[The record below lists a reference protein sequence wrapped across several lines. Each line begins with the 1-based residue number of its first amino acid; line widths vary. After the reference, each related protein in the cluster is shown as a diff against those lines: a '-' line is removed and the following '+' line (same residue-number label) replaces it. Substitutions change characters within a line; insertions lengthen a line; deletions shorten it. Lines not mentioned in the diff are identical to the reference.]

1 MYAELI
7 FGRDYHCLAMIL
19 KIING
24 IPKQLTPVDVKIFY
38 RVWLLSRIW
47 RFLFHNRETC
57 LQRFT
62 GVFLVILLFNIGVG
76 CSQKRGI
83 ANQPGRQLYQ
93 DVTESY
99 LPASKVSLQG
109 ATFVRADRTPGS
121 DLIWFVST
129 PGKGAKIKILLNRGT
144 RGIGRDKGASKVQR
158 FSENIR
164 FLAKGDISG
173 NGVDDLVLIVPPQK
187 KGSAKVLFNNGK
199 GYFYSRLEFELPFVS
214 TGVERVDLIDLD
226 QDGDADFLFT
236 GRKILDENEKLERR
250 QGQVLI
256 NNGGGQFKDETF
268 LLWPNLPSGVIGTSI
283 ADYNQDGFPDVFLV
297 YGNAQNRLLINNG
310 VGKFIDKTDW
320 LLPRMIDQSTHADWA
335 DFDLDGDNDLLV
347 TNKVIRKSY
356 QSYSGETIYFL
367 ENIGSGRFVK
377 KPSKIFPTLPAF
389 RVYLLDANGTGIP
402 DVIILNEKGL
412 LYLVGK
418 GEWDFSVETKK
429 RFPQT
434 SPMREMRFGDINGD
448 GFLDLLG
455 ITAKNN
461 YPKLWLNRVK

>member
-1 MYAELI
+1 M
-7 FGRDYHCLAMIL
+7 
-19 KIING
+19 
-24 IPKQLTPVDVKIFY
+24 DVKIFY
-38 RVWLLSRIW
+38 SARLLSRVW
-47 RFLFHNRETC
+47 GFLFHSRGTC
-57 LQRFT
+57 LQRFRV
-62 GVFLVILLFNIGVG
+62 VFLVILFFNIGIG

-83 ANQPGRQLYQ
+83 ANHPRHQLYQ

-99 LPASKVSLQG
+99 LPPIKVSLQG
-109 ATFVRADRTPGS
+109 AIFVRGDRKPGS
-121 DLIWFVST
+121 DLILFVSAE
-129 PGKGAKIKILLNRGT
+129 GKGAKIKILFNRGAS
-144 RGIGRDKGASKVQR
+144 GIGRGKGASKSQHLA
-158 FSENIR
+158 ENIR

-173 NGVDDLVLIVPPQK
+173 NGVDDLVLIVSPQK

-199 GYFYSRLEFELPFVS
+199 GYFYSRSEFELPFVS
-214 TGVERVDLIDLD
+214 KGVERVDLIDLD
-226 QDGDADFLFT
+226 QDGDTDFLFT
-236 GRKILDENEKLERR
+236 GRKILGENEKLKRR

-256 NNGGGQFKDETF
+256 NNGGEQFIDETF

-297 YGNAQNRLLINNG
+297 YDNAQNRLLINNG
-310 VGKFIDKTDW
+310 VGKFIDKTDY

-335 DFDLDGDNDLLV
+335 DFDLDGDNDLIV
-347 TNKVIRKSY
+347 TNKVIRKPY

-418 GEWDFSVETKK
+418 GEWGFSVETKK

-434 SPMREMRFGDINGD
+434 SPMREMRFGNINGD
-448 GFLDLLG
+448 GFLDLIG

>member
-1 MYAELI
+1 
-7 FGRDYHCLAMIL
+7 
-19 KIING
+19 
-24 IPKQLTPVDVKIFY
+24 
-38 RVWLLSRIW
+38 
-47 RFLFHNRETC
+47 
-57 LQRFT
+57 
-62 GVFLVILLFNIGVG
+62 
-76 CSQKRGI
+76 
-83 ANQPGRQLYQ
+83 
-93 DVTESY
+93 
-99 LPASKVSLQG
+99 
-109 ATFVRADRTPGS
+109 
-121 DLIWFVST
+121 
-129 PGKGAKIKILLNRGT
+129 
-144 RGIGRDKGASKVQR
+144 
-158 FSENIR
+158 
-164 FLAKGDISG
+164 
-173 NGVDDLVLIVPPQK
+173 
-187 KGSAKVLFNNGK
+187 
-199 GYFYSRLEFELPFVS
+199 
-214 TGVERVDLIDLD
+214 VERVDLIDLD
-226 QDGDADFLFT
+226 QDGDTDFLFT
-236 GRKILDENEKLERR
+236 GRKILGENEKLKRR

-256 NNGGGQFKDETF
+256 NNGGEQFIDETF

-297 YGNAQNRLLINNG
+297 YDNAQNRLLINNG
-310 VGKFIDKTDW
+310 VGKFIDKTDY

-335 DFDLDGDNDLLV
+335 DFDLDGDNDLIV
-347 TNKVIRKSY
+347 TNKVIRKPY

-448 GFLDLLG
+448 GFLDLIG